1 MMKMSRSTHSSDVV
15 QRLWGVLKDE
25 IQVAERDDLHLPTP
39 QDERLRMLTQ
49 LLAQNPSDARS
60 LERWASAINVA
71 PRTLVRKFRVET
83 GMSFV
88 AWRQRARVIQAIKL
102 LNAGES
108 VTEVA
113 LSVGYD
119 SLSAFISVFKQ
130 ITGVSPAQYIQP
142 YLMNNRSPV
151 VKTIDEKAQNEKS
164 FFPQPLHV

>member
-1 MMKMSRSTHSSDVV
+1 
-15 QRLWGVLKDE
+15 LWGVLKDE
-25 IQVAERDDLHLPTP
+25 IAVAERDDLHLPVP
-39 QDERLRMLTQ
+39 RDERLRMLTQ
-49 LLAQNPSDARS
+49 LLAQNPADARS
-60 LERWASAINVA
+60 LDQWASVINVA

-108 VTEVA
+108 VTDVA

-142 YLMNNRSPV
+142 PANDKHL
-151 VKTIDEKAQNEKS
+151 DEKLWE
-164 FFPQPLHV
+164 PQLLFV